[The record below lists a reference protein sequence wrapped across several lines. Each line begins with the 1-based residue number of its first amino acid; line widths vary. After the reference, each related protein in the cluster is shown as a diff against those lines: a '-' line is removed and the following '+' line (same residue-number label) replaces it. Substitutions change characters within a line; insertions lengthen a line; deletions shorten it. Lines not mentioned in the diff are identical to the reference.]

1 MFTTHNGGMDM
12 LIFMTLFGVGCL
24 LGLTG
29 GGGAGVVIA
38 VLTAVFNVPI
48 HLAMGTSLG
57 AMSFTTLS
65 GAVSHFREGN
75 VNLYTGIALGVFGA
89 VGAFVGAKF
98 ASLIPAATLHY
109 LTGGM
114 LILSTILMYLRLYQP
129 GIPLFSYTP
138 TEKLV
143 SPLQF
148 WLMAAP
154 AGFALGCLSGT
165 FGIGATPFIQLVLL
179 ILFRLPI
186 LIAVGTTMLVIFPIA
201 VFGGFGYL
209 LEGNLD
215 AILFLQVVAGLM
227 TGAYIGARFTKRI
240 PHPILK
246 FVMTIIPGIGAVVLF
261 TGG

>member
-1 MFTTHNGGMDM
+1 MQSLFMFTTHNGGMDM

-98 ASLIPAATLHY
+98 AS
-109 LTGGM
+109 
-114 LILSTILMYLRLYQP
+114 
-129 GIPLFSYTP
+129 
-138 TEKLV
+138 
-143 SPLQF
+143 
-148 WLMAAP
+148 
-154 AGFALGCLSGT
+154 
-165 FGIGATPFIQLVLL
+165 
-179 ILFRLPI
+179 
-186 LIAVGTTMLVIFPIA
+186 
-201 VFGGFGYL
+201 
-209 LEGNLD
+209 
-215 AILFLQVVAGLM
+215 
-227 TGAYIGARFTKRI
+227 
-240 PHPILK
+240 
-246 FVMTIIPGIGAVVLF
+246 
-261 TGG
+261 

>member
-1 MFTTHNGGMDM
+1 M
-12 LIFMTLFGVGCL
+12 
-24 LGLTG
+24 
-29 GGGAGVVIA
+29 
-38 VLTAVFNVPI
+38 
-48 HLAMGTSLG
+48 
-57 AMSFTTLS
+57 
-65 GAVSHFREGN
+65 
-75 VNLYTGIALGVFGA
+75 FGA

>member
-1 MFTTHNGGMDM
+1 M

-154 AGFALGCLSGT
+154 AVCPRLSLGNFRYWRHSFYSARLTHPVQTAYPDCSRYDHAGNFSNRCFWRIRISFRRK
-165 FGIGATPFIQLVLL
+165 FGCYSL
-179 ILFRLPI
+179 
-186 LIAVGTTMLVIFPIA
+186 
-201 VFGGFGYL
+201 
-209 LEGNLD
+209 
-215 AILFLQVVAGLM
+215 LQVVAGLM

-246 FVMTIIPGIGAVVLF
+246 FVHDDHPRYR
-261 TGG
+261 